1 MEFRVKPTTA
11 LEAASRPRPYVHF
24 DLPFE
29 KGDTE
34 AIKALVA
41 DPSAI
46 CRHSF
51 YPFLRLDLIRNKVK
65 KLPGGKKKFEL
76 KIREIRYASH
86 KDSAIYAYYNFLIS
100 EKYENRVSELGI
112 QNEVIAF
119 RSLGKSNIDFAA
131 EAFDWIQSNTPCVA
145 LGFDVRD
152 FFGSLNHALLK
163 KQWAAVLGE
172 TSLPDDHYSVF
183 RSITKHASVD
193 LIEARKMLG
202 ISRSRLEKSKR
213 FCDAKEFRRVIHDG
227 QLISVNKNDCGIPQG
242 SPISALLSN
251 IYLLPFDE
259 KIKIYTMARNGYYRR
274 YCDDILI
281 VVPVAH
287 KEEACAKVKE
297 LIQELKLDIQES
309 KTLVCTFSPTAD
321 RPLQYLGFLFDG
333 INIYLRSG
341 GIARFFK
348 KMRAGI
354 RLHTKARKK
363 DGKTALHIQRRKK
376 LLNAYTEHA
385 PEKARS
391 YMNYV
396 KRAAKTAKSDSPI
409 SQLKAH
415 KKKFKKLIEEPLSP
429 K

>member
-1 MEFRVKPTTA
+1 MEFKTKPKTA

-34 AIKALVA
+34 SIQTIVA
-41 DPSAI
+41 DPSAV

-65 KLPGGKKKFEL
+65 KLPGGKKEFDL

-86 KDSAIYAYYNFLIS
+86 KDSAIYAYYNFLLS
-100 EKYENRVSELGI
+100 EKYENRVSALGI
-112 QNEVIAF
+112 DTEIVAF

-131 EAFDWIQSNTPCVA
+131 EAFDWIKKSTPCVA
-145 LGFDVRD
+145 LGFDVKD
-152 FFGSLNHALLK
+152 FFGSLDHALLK

-183 RSITKHASVD
+183 RAITKHASVE
-193 LIEARKMLG
+193 LIEARKKLG
-202 ISRSRLEKSKR
+202 ISRSKLEKSKK
-213 FCDAKEFRRVIHDG
+213 FCSAEEFRCVIRDG
-227 QLISVNKNDCGIPQG
+227 GLINVNKNNFGIPQG

-251 IYLLPFDE
+251 LYLLPFDE
-259 KIKIYTMARNGYYRR
+259 KIKIHTKKWNGFYRR

-281 VVPVAH
+281 VVPIAH
-287 KEEACAKVKE
+287 KNEACEKVKE
-297 LIQELKLDIQES
+297 LLKELKLEVQDK
-309 KTLVCTFSPTAD
+309 KTLVCTFTPVAD

-348 KMRAGI
+348 KMRAGV
-354 RLHTKARKK
+354 RLHTKAKRK
-363 DGKTALHIQRRKK
+363 DGKTLLHVQRRKK

-396 KRAAKTAKSDSPI
+396 KRTAHKTDSDSPI
-409 SQLKAH
+409 RQLKAH
-415 KKKFKKLIEEPLSP
+415 KKKFKKLIEE
-429 K
+429 